1 MVHNQP
7 TWLVFRRISISG
19 FATLALLTAILI
31 LTAEGAFGQGEPLY
45 GQPVYPPA
53 TGPQQP
59 SATPMLP
66 PLNGENVFWQ
76 PSPFNAAGQ
85 IPAPSERIVLPE
97 EPPAKRR
104 LLDCLDIGLVAR
116 GYYRND
122 QRVDWSGMEETF
134 GAEAALTPRLK
145 QMCGDWEVTV
155 DSEFYLNEPY
165 NRNMLLDTAERR
177 SYASNFRT
185 DTLEISR
192 LSVALRRDDFTLLLG
207 KMNTPFGR
215 TYFPLYS
222 NARIDAPFI
231 RTESIL
237 WRETG
242 VLARYKPGMF
252 VADLALVNGCE
263 NLDTNS
269 SKALVSRLGLE
280 AEQWAVGC
288 SVKFQDGIGSEDQ
301 KEYRNHLGVD
311 MMVRDG
317 SWNLSAECIYDQ
329 YGFTRPKFNPM
340 DIAWDRSIYYRDES
354 SGRNAPITG
363 IGYYA
368 NLDYQWERWAATLN
382 YGEFYP
388 ESIGV
393 PQHDRVQRRGILK
406 LACTF
411 AEHLQVYSVV
421 MLENGG
427 YIAQEGRSRIGA
439 VVLNGLQ
446 YTF

>member
-1 MVHNQP
+1 MAHNRP
-7 TWLVFRRISISG
+7 TWRVFRTILISG
-19 FATLALLTAILI
+19 FAPLTLLTALLI
-31 LTAEGAFGQGEPLY
+31 FPAAGAFGQVEPFL
-45 GQPVYPPA
+45 GQPVYPPVA
-53 TGPQQP
+53 GTQQP

-66 PLNGENVFWQ
+66 PLSGENVFWQ
-76 PSPFNAAGQ
+76 PPPSNTVGQ

-97 EPPAKRR
+97 MSAGRR
-104 LLDCLDIGLVAR
+104 LLDCLDMGFVAR

-122 QRVDWSGMEETF
+122 QRVAWSGMEETF

-145 QMCGDWEVTV
+145 QTCGDWEVTV

-165 NRNMLLDTAERR
+165 NRNVLLDTAERR
-177 SYASNFRT
+177 SYASNFRA

-192 LSVALRRDDFTLLLG
+192 LSVALHRDDFTLLLG
-207 KMNTPFGR
+207 KMDTPFGR

-242 VLARYKPGMF
+242 ILARYKPGMF
-252 VADLALVNGCE
+252 VADVALVNGCE

-288 SVKFQDGIGSEDQ
+288 SIKFQDGIGSESQ
-301 KEYRNHLGVD
+301 KEYRNHAGVD
-311 MMVRDG
+311 MMVRQD
-317 SWNLSAECIYDQ
+317 SWSLSAECIYDR
-329 YGFTRPKFNPM
+329 YGFTYPGFDPL
-340 DIAWDRSIYYRDES
+340 DITWERSIYYRDAS

-363 IGYYA
+363 VGYYV
-368 NLDYQWERWAATLN
+368 NLDYQWERWATTLN

-406 LACTF
+406 LACNF
-411 AEHLQVYSVV
+411 AEHLQLYSVV
-421 MLENGG
+421 MIENGG
-427 YIAQEGRSRIGA
+427 YLAQEGKTRIGLVA
-439 VVLNGLQ
+439 LNGLQ